1 MSPTATRPRPA
12 PSKITPTGSSTHSGT
27 SRARRPARIGCSTA
41 SSQRTPGPECARV
54 AARARRTAASISATQ
69 AAASWSPANGP
80 ERPSPT
86 IARTAGTGSW
96 PRSASRPT
104 TPPATPGNPSP
115 PAIPTT
121 CPTGSGSCTSSPTA
135 SDGTLRSPK
144 RGQEPA
150 ARYPRTFRQPG
161 GPHDSHE
168 RPSASRTVAD
178 RRPGRRATQHQST
191 IHPAADRGAAHPLRT
206 DRPAACP
213 HPRTRTARFH
223 RGRPRRAGHHQEK
236 EQGRMTRKRRFGR
249 VRQLASG
256 RWQARYQGPDG
267 LDRPAPE
274 TFASKTDAE
283 VWLTLKEAEI
293 RNGDWINP
301 DDGKVSLAEYARVW
315 IDERTGLRPKTV
327 ELYRYL
333 LRKHLAQVLGPVPI
347 ADIQPGHVRRWRK
360 TLLDDGVIR
369 RNPCRIKG
377 AGREKSPERPT
388 LAIAQACAL
397 AEAIG
402 QRYRALVLLAMF
414 SSLRWGELGAV
425 RRCDIDLA
433 ARTVRVS
440 RQLAEARGGGFTFG
454 PPKSEAGTRVVTIPE
469 VIIPVVQWH
478 LSCFA
483 QPGDDGL
490 VFTSL
495 RGRPLRH
502 SHFRQREWL
511 PALKAAGLADFHFH
525 DLRHSGNTLAASAG
539 ATLRELMDRMGHD
552 SERAAMIYLHG
563 SDARQHQIADSL
575 SKLARE
581 ELKRGSK
588 RPGGQASGKR
598 SGTQRA
604 RNRKQA
610 S

>member
-1 MSPTATRPRPA
+1 
-12 PSKITPTGSSTHSGT
+12 
-27 SRARRPARIGCSTA
+27 
-41 SSQRTPGPECARV
+41 
-54 AARARRTAASISATQ
+54 
-69 AAASWSPANGP
+69 
-80 ERPSPT
+80 
-86 IARTAGTGSW
+86 
-96 PRSASRPT
+96 
-104 TPPATPGNPSP
+104 
-115 PAIPTT
+115 
-121 CPTGSGSCTSSPTA
+121 
-135 SDGTLRSPK
+135 
-144 RGQEPA
+144 
-150 ARYPRTFRQPG
+150 
-161 GPHDSHE
+161 
-168 RPSASRTVAD
+168 
-178 RRPGRRATQHQST
+178 
-191 IHPAADRGAAHPLRT
+191 
-206 DRPAACP
+206 
-213 HPRTRTARFH
+213 
-223 RGRPRRAGHHQEK
+223 
-236 EQGRMTRKRRFGR
+236 MTRKRRFGR

-301 DDGKVSLAEYARVW
+301 DDGKVSLAEYARIW
-315 IDERTGLRPKTV
+315 IDERPGLRPKTV

-360 TLLDDGVIR
+360 TLLDDGVSTITTAKAYRLLKAILNTALDDGVIR

-388 LAIAQACAL
+388 LTIAQAYAL

-414 SSLRWGELGAV
+414 SSLRWGELGAL

-440 RQLAEARGGGFTFG
+440 RQLAEARGGGFAFG

-469 VIIPVVQWH
+469 VIIPVVRWH

-511 PALKAAGLADFHFH
+511 PALEAAGLADFHFH

-563 SDARQHQIADSL
+563 SDARQHEIADSL
-575 SKLARE
+575 SRLARE
-581 ELKRGSK
+581 QLHRSSKPSGS
-588 RPGGQASGKR
+588 QASRKR
-598 SGTQRA
+598 SGTKPETSLVKVNCQTPDMRSDLGRELGA
-604 RNRKQA
+604 PSRTRTCGLLLRRQVSTVA
-610 S
+610 GHGWTWPSVGSTSHVRGWMWPGMA

>member
-1 MSPTATRPRPA
+1 M
-12 PSKITPTGSSTHSGT
+12 T
-27 SRARRPARIGCSTA
+27 S
-41 SSQRTPGPECARV
+41 
-54 AARARRTAASISATQ
+54 
-69 AAASWSPANGP
+69 
-80 ERPSPT
+80 
-86 IARTAGTGSW
+86 
-96 PRSASRPT
+96 
-104 TPPATPGNPSP
+104 
-115 PAIPTT
+115 
-121 CPTGSGSCTSSPTA
+121 
-135 SDGTLRSPK
+135 
-144 RGQEPA
+144 
-150 ARYPRTFRQPG
+150 
-161 GPHDSHE
+161 
-168 RPSASRTVAD
+168 
-178 RRPGRRATQHQST
+178 
-191 IHPAADRGAAHPLRT
+191 
-206 DRPAACP
+206 
-213 HPRTRTARFH
+213 
-223 RGRPRRAGHHQEK
+223 
-236 EQGRMTRKRRFGR
+236 KRRFGR

-256 RWQARYQGPDG
+256 RWQARYPGPDG

-274 TFASKTDAE
+274 TFATKTDAE

-301 DDGKVSLAEYARVW
+301 DAGKVSLAEYAATW
-315 IDERTGLRPKTV
+315 IDERPGLRPKTL

-333 LRKHLAQVLGPVPI
+333 LRRHLSQVLGPVAI
-347 ADIQPGHVRRWRK
+347 AEIQPGHVRSWRK
-360 TLLDDGVIR
+360 ELLDGGVSEVTMAKAYRLLKAVLNTALDDGVIR

-388 LAIAQACAL
+388 LTVVQAYGL

-414 SSLRWGELGAV
+414 SSLRWGELGAL

-440 RQLAEARGGGFTFG
+440 RQLAEARGGGFAFG

-469 VIIPVVQWH
+469 VITPVVQWH

-483 QPGDDGL
+483 RPGDDGL
-490 VFTSL
+490 VFTSP
-495 RGRPLRH
+495 RGGPLRH
-502 SHFRQREWL
+502 SQFRQRQWV
-511 PALKAAGLADFHFH
+511 PALTAAGLADFHFH

-563 SDARQHQIADSL
+563 SDARQHEIADSL
-575 SKLARE
+575 SRLARE
-581 ELKRGSK
+581 QLQRGGEGTGS
-588 RPGGQASGKR
+588 QASRKR

>member
-1 MSPTATRPRPA
+1 
-12 PSKITPTGSSTHSGT
+12 
-27 SRARRPARIGCSTA
+27 
-41 SSQRTPGPECARV
+41 
-54 AARARRTAASISATQ
+54 
-69 AAASWSPANGP
+69 
-80 ERPSPT
+80 
-86 IARTAGTGSW
+86 
-96 PRSASRPT
+96 
-104 TPPATPGNPSP
+104 
-115 PAIPTT
+115 
-121 CPTGSGSCTSSPTA
+121 
-135 SDGTLRSPK
+135 
-144 RGQEPA
+144 
-150 ARYPRTFRQPG
+150 
-161 GPHDSHE
+161 
-168 RPSASRTVAD
+168 
-178 RRPGRRATQHQST
+178 
-191 IHPAADRGAAHPLRT
+191 
-206 DRPAACP
+206 
-213 HPRTRTARFH
+213 
-223 RGRPRRAGHHQEK
+223 
-236 EQGRMTRKRRFGR
+236 MTRKRRFGR

-256 RWQARYQGPDG
+256 RWQARYAGPDG
-267 LDRPAPE
+267 IDRPALE
-274 TFASKTDAE
+274 TFASKTDAD

-293 RNGDWINP
+293 RNGDWTNP

-315 IDERTGLRPKTV
+315 IGERPGLRPKTI

-360 TLLDDGVIR
+360 TLLDDGVSTITMAKAYRLLKAILNTALDDGVIR

-388 LAIAQACAL
+388 LAIAQAYAL

-414 SSLRWGELGAV
+414 SSLRWGELGAL

-440 RQLAEARGGGFTFG
+440 RQLAEVRGGGFAFG

-469 VIIPVVQWH
+469 VIIPVIQWH
-478 LSCFA
+478 LRCFA
-483 QPGDDGL
+483 QQGDEGL
-490 VFTSL
+490 VFTSPA
-495 RGRPLRH
+495 GRPLH
-502 SHFRQREWL
+502 HTNFRRRVWL
-511 PALKAAGLADFHFH
+511 KALIAAGLPELHFH

-563 SDARQHQIADSL
+563 SDARHHEIADSL

-588 RPGGQASGKR
+588 GTGRQPGGKR

-604 RNRKQA
+604 RNRGQA

>member
-1 MSPTATRPRPA
+1 
-12 PSKITPTGSSTHSGT
+12 
-27 SRARRPARIGCSTA
+27 
-41 SSQRTPGPECARV
+41 
-54 AARARRTAASISATQ
+54 
-69 AAASWSPANGP
+69 
-80 ERPSPT
+80 
-86 IARTAGTGSW
+86 
-96 PRSASRPT
+96 
-104 TPPATPGNPSP
+104 
-115 PAIPTT
+115 
-121 CPTGSGSCTSSPTA
+121 
-135 SDGTLRSPK
+135 
-144 RGQEPA
+144 
-150 ARYPRTFRQPG
+150 
-161 GPHDSHE
+161 
-168 RPSASRTVAD
+168 
-178 RRPGRRATQHQST
+178 
-191 IHPAADRGAAHPLRT
+191 
-206 DRPAACP
+206 
-213 HPRTRTARFH
+213 
-223 RGRPRRAGHHQEK
+223 
-236 EQGRMTRKRRFGR
+236 MTRKRRFGR

-274 TFASKTDAE
+274 TFATKTDAE

-301 DDGKVSLAEYARVW
+301 DDGKVSLAEYAGTW

-360 TLLDDGVIR
+360 TLLDHGVSTITMAKAYR
-369 RNPCRIKG
+369 LLK
-377 AGREKSPERPT
+377 
-388 LAIAQACAL
+388 AILNNAL

-402 QRYRALVLLAMF
+402 QRYRALVLLAIF
-414 SSLRWGELGAV
+414 SSLRWGELGAL

-440 RQLAEARGGGFTFG
+440 RQLAEARGGGFAFG

-469 VIIPVVQWH
+469 VIIPVVRWH

-511 PALKAAGLADFHFH
+511 PALEAAGLADFHFH

-563 SDARQHQIADSL
+563 SGARQHEIADSL
-575 SKLARE
+575 RRLARE
-581 ELKRGSK
+581 QLNRSSK
-588 RPGGQASGKR
+588 PSGGQASRRR